1 MNRMLKEEKGIS
13 LVEVLASIVL
23 TTILLMLVSSYF
35 IQSFQQNKHMDKS
48 FSSIQLC
55 QSLLDV
61 YKAKGFDI
69 LSSNLGNPKS
79 IQINDEL
86 QLDSSTNVSRY
97 SAEVIVIPHPDLP
110 IRVLI
115 VKITVFTKNEQNK
128 TQLEGY
134 VRK

>member
-55 QSLLDV
+55 QNLLDV
-61 YKAKGFDI
+61 YRAKGFDI
-69 LSSNLGNPKS
+69 LSSNL
-79 IQINDEL
+79 
-86 QLDSSTNVSRY
+86 
-97 SAEVIVIPHPDLP
+97 
-110 IRVLI
+110 
-115 VKITVFTKNEQNK
+115 
-128 TQLEGY
+128 
-134 VRK
+134 